1 MCDVQEECIAML
13 KLTWH
18 SGLTTGL
25 AGNMSGR
32 LRIFSKVLSRLL
44 PLQHQRDG
52 PRQLTPE
59 SAAATASASLLS
71 GT

>member
-1 MCDVQEECIAML
+1 ML

-44 PLQHQRDG
+44 PLQHQREG
-52 PRQLTPE
+52 LRQLPPG
-59 SAAATASASLLS
+59 AAAAAASASLLP
-71 GT
+71 GK

>member
-1 MCDVQEECIAML
+1 ML

-32 LRIFSKVLSRLL
+32 LRIFSNVLSRLL
-44 PLQHQRDG
+44 PLQHQRESF
-52 PRQLTPE
+52 RQRPPK
-59 SAAATASASLLS
+59 SAAAYASASAPPD
-71 GT
+71 T